1 MKRIILI
8 LNLLT
13 YQIYANELFTD
24 FTIGASLFSNIS
36 EYEISYSDSSKDV
49 HSSEVG
55 STRTNIGIGYSYDL
69 SNKMVFQPTLG
80 FGSLNTYM
88 NELNI
93 NKIYSLELPLLFQKD
108 NNKYGFFV
116 KYNYLTNISMEL
128 MHDKIK
134 LNNQSNLSLGFKTIF
149 ENKNID
155 FILAYEYMLPGIYEQ
170 NIIKDNEQIH
180 TKFDI
185 EGSYITLGA
194 RFRF

>member
-1 MKRIILI
+1 MKKLILI
-8 LNLLT
+8 INLLT
-13 YQIYANELFTD
+13 YQVYANEFFAD
-24 FTIGASLFSNIS
+24 FTVGASLFSNIT
-36 EYEISYSDSSKDV
+36 EYEISHTDTSRSE

-55 STRTNIGIGYSYDL
+55 STRTNLAIGYSYIINQGIVL
-69 SNKMVFQPTLG
+69 EPSLG

-108 NNKYGFFV
+108 SNKYGFFV
-116 KYNYLTNISMEL
+116 KYNYLTDISMEL
-128 MHDKIK
+128 MSDKIK
-134 LNNQSNLSLGFKTIF
+134 LDNQSNLSLGFKTIF

-155 FILAYEYMLPGIYEQ
+155 FLLAYEYMLPGIYEQ

>member
-1 MKRIILI
+1 
-8 LNLLT
+8 
-13 YQIYANELFTD
+13 
-24 FTIGASLFSNIS
+24 
-36 EYEISYSDSSKDV
+36 
-49 HSSEVG
+49 
-55 STRTNIGIGYSYDL
+55 
-69 SNKMVFQPTLG
+69 
-80 FGSLNTYM
+80 
-88 NELNI
+88 
-93 NKIYSLELPLLFQKD
+93 
-108 NNKYGFFV
+108 
-116 KYNYLTNISMEL
+116 MEL

-180 TKFDI
+180 IKFDI

>member
-55 STRTNIGIGYSYDL
+55 STRTNIGIGYSYNL
-69 SNKMVFQPTLG
+69 SNKMAFQPTLG

-180 TKFDI
+180 IKFDI

>member
-1 MKRIILI
+1 MKKFILI

-13 YQIYANELFTD
+13 YQIYASEFFTD
-24 FTIGASLFSNIS
+24 FTIGASLFSNSTEYDIS
-36 EYEISYSDSSKDV
+36 HSDSTRDV
-49 HSSEVG
+49 LSSEIG
-55 STRTNIGIGYSYDL
+55 STRTNIEIGYSYDL
-69 SNKMVFQPTLG
+69 NKKIIFQPSIG

-93 NKIYSLELPLLFQKD
+93 NKLYSLELPLLFQKD
-108 NNKYGFFV
+108 NKKYGFFI
-116 KYNYLTNISMEL
+116 KYNYLTDISMEL
-128 MHDKIK
+128 MYDKIK
-134 LNNQSNLSLGFKTIF
+134 LDNQSNLSLGFKTIF

-170 NIIKDNEQIH
+170 DIIKDNEQIH

>member
-1 MKRIILI
+1 MKKLIFI
-8 LNLLT
+8 LNILT
-13 YQIYANELFTD
+13 YQIYANEIFTD
-24 FTIGASLFSNIS
+24 FTVGSSLFSNIIK
-36 EYEISYSDSSKDV
+36 YDITHSDNTRDV
-49 HSSEVG
+49 HTSEIGSS
-55 STRTNIGIGYSYDL
+55 RTNIGIGYSYDL
-69 SNKMVFQPTLG
+69 NSRMLFQPTLG

-93 NKIYSLELPLLFQKD
+93 NKIYSLELPLLFRKGD
-108 NNKYGFFV
+108 KEYGFFV
-116 KYNYLTNISMEL
+116 KYNYLTDISMEL
-128 MHDKIK
+128 MYDKIK
-134 LNNQSNLSLGFKTIF
+134 LNNQSDLSFGAKMIF

-170 NIIKDNEQIH
+170 SNIKDNEEVQ